1 MNIDLMIQRKPGENI
16 IFYLRRHWVIFLGDL
31 LMVAALG
38 LIPVVGYVLLKLL
51 WPELLAGP
59 VARPILVLL
68 ASAYYLNLWL
78 FFLSSFVDY
87 YLDAWVV
94 TDDRI
99 INVEQRGLFSRTVSE
114 LDLAKIQDVTSE
126 VRGFLSF
133 IFNYGS
139 VFVQTAAET
148 ERFHFEQIPNP
159 HAVRKQLL
167 GLVEADRKK
176 QGEVKLPTE

>member
-1 MNIDLMIQRKPGENI
+1 MNIDLMIHRKPGENV
-16 IFYLRRHWVIFLGDL
+16 IFYLRRHPIIYIGDVI
-31 LMVAALG
+31 MVAALG
-38 LIPVVGYVLLKLL
+38 LIPVIGDVLMHLIWPSLL
-51 WPELLAGP
+51 TGP
-59 VARPILVLL
+59 ISRPLLVLL
-68 ASAYYLNLWL
+68 ASAYYLILWL
-78 FFLSSFVDY
+78 FFLSSFVDF

-99 INVEQRGLFSRTVSE
+99 VNVKQRGLFSRTVSE
-114 LDLAKIQDVTSE
+114 LDLAKVQDVTSE

-133 IFNYGS
+133 VFNYGS
-139 VFVQTAAET
+139 VFVQTAGET
-148 ERFHFEQIPNP
+148 ERFHFEQIANP